1 MRKVIVAAGLVA
13 LSCGGVS
20 AFATGRDVSAPA
32 DHQVVVRQGTAA
44 LTLTDVDA
52 YAHTVPQGGAAQLF
66 ASPNRVE
73 QVLLN
78 LLQTRQ
84 LADEARKAGLDKD
97 RVIAAEMQQAS
108 DGALAAARIAALKQ
122 HFTDTMP
129 NMDELAHERYLA
141 NPSSFDLPKQV
152 DVKHILIGTKDR
164 SEGEAKALADKLYSE
179 LKANPSGFDADVEKY
194 SDDPSKKNNHGL
206 IENATSDGLVKPF
219 RDAANSLS
227 KVGQV
232 LPPVKSQFGYHI
244 IEAVKITPAKTR
256 SFEEVRPELIT
267 QLQNDYVAR
276 KVRDHVDGLR
286 GNKLEPNMDL
296 VKSLTTRYATSPAAA
311 ASTK

>member
-1 MRKVIVAAGLVA
+1 MRTMIVAVGLIALCSATAVLAGNKVQP
-13 LSCGGVS
+13 
-20 AFATGRDVSAPA
+20 APKG
-32 DHQVVVRQGTAA
+32 DEVVVRQGTAV
-44 LTLTDVDA
+44 LSLTDVDA
-52 YAHTVPQGGAAQLF
+52 YAQTVPQGGAAQLF
-66 ASPNRVE
+66 ASPSRVE

-84 LADEARKAGLDKD
+84 LADEARKAGLNDD
-97 RVIAAEMQQAS
+97 PVIAAEVRQAG
-108 DGALAAARIAALKQ
+108 DGALAAARVADLRQ

-219 RDAANSLS
+219 RDAANSLG
-227 KVGQV
+227 KVGQI

-256 SFEEVRPELIT
+256 SFEEVRPQLIA
-267 QLQNDYVAR
+267 QLQKDYVNR